1 MRAAEYVVF
10 IVVVMTLSSNT
21 KDRSGHVLINLLLL
35 TKNPLVLTISWN
47 VLVNLQ
53 WSKTNLP
60 ILGSSHVRS
69 HPLSGYQCHFA
80 TTTNTLVK
88 YLGNGNVCATLKS
101 VQLCHIYYLYRLVRW
116 ILQGNFNSSI

>member
-1 MRAAEYVVF
+1 MRYVVF
-10 IVVVMTLSSNT
+10 IVVVMSLSFFFT

-88 YLGNGNVCATLKS
+88 YLGNENVCATLKS
-101 VQLCHIYYLYRLVRW
+101 VQLCHIYHLYRLVRW